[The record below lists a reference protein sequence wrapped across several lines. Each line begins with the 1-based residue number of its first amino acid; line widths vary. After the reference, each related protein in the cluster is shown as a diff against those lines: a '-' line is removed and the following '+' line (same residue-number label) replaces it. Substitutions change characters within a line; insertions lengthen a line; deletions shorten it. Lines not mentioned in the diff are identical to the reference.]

1 MQYEKDLERLNQY
14 QREAVLDESNVC
26 IVNANV
32 GSGKTT
38 VLISKIMYLHHVKK
52 VPYQDMVVLTFT
64 NKAANEIKDRLTGTG
79 DGLEMEELMTFG
91 TFHSVALH
99 LLRSKLPIENLGYT
113 KGFLVIEPEEE
124 LDIAMQVIEERK
136 LVIKYKNRLKKRLEQ
151 AVAGQLT
158 ENNSRIQ
165 DDIFQLVKLLKDEKV
180 KQNKMSFSDLLQN
193 TNQLLEA
200 GDLEAKWIIIDEVQ
214 DCDKMQLDFIERMM
228 KGETRLFAVGD
239 PNQIIYSWRGSTWNV
254 FYVLKDKYQAKELSL
269 PVNYRSSSSILEVA
283 KCFLQNG
290 TPLQGMR
297 DTGNKIILKNHYNPF
312 NEACYLADKIRE
324 LQSEGVP
331 LKEIAVFYRLQS
343 QSEVME
349 KVFAENGIP
358 YEVSMKKTIQDI
370 PVLKWMVKLLRFCV
384 NPEDTLS
391 AFFCLN
397 NRDYGERLS
406 KKEAWK
412 VIKDQ
417 DKGHDISMNLRRETS
432 AGKSKLYA
440 KMRDF
445 AGQSSEIHTPE
456 DLYRYFEL
464 DEYLMPTS
472 SSYSEDKKTI
482 LDLAE
487 ILFSYIRE
495 KQMPFLEG
503 LMDYLNSSAL
513 YGVNILQKDI
523 RSEAESVKLMT
534 LHASKGLEFSHVFIT
549 GVNYGLIPLQTR
561 DFEEEDEERRLFFV
575 GITRAKDYLELSYY
589 TNPDYY
595 RVVPGESR
603 FIHMI
608 PAHLI
613 RQDGGGKNEVN
624 LQDLKRQIQQVKKE
638 GRMEH
643 SSNREQVEQVE
654 EMERMNQIDQLERT
668 EKSAQAKQTEQREQM
683 KQMNQMDQLE
693 QTAQMKQLERT
704 NQMELEKQTT
714 QEMVRHKKYGI
725 GKILN
730 EDDLMIE
737 AEFENYGVKEF
748 MKAFSELER
757 V

>member
-1 MQYEKDLERLNQY
+1 MQFENDLERLNQY
-14 QREAVLDESNVC
+14 QKEAVLDDSKAC

-38 VLISKIMYLHHVKK
+38 VLISKIMYLHQVKK

-64 NKAANEIKDRLTGTG
+64 NKAANEIKERLCGT
-79 DGLEMEELMTFG
+79 EASPAMEELMTFG
-91 TFHSVALH
+91 TFHSVALY
-99 LLRSKLPIENLGYT
+99 LLRSRLPIEKLGYT
-113 KGFLVIEPEEE
+113 SGFLVIEPEEE
-124 LDIAMQVIEERK
+124 LDIAMQVIEEEK

-151 AVAGQLT
+151 AAAGQIT
-158 ENNSRIQ
+158 ESNSRIR
-165 DDIFQLVKLLKDEKV
+165 DDIFQLVKLLKEEKV

-200 GDLEAKWIIIDEVQ
+200 DIMDSKWIIIDEVQ
-214 DCDKMQLDFIERMM
+214 DCDKMQLDFIDRMM
-228 KGETRLFAVGD
+228 RGETRLFAVGD

-269 PVNYRSSSSILEVA
+269 PVNYRSSNSILEVA

-290 TPLQGMR
+290 SPLQGMR
-297 DTGNKIILKNHYNPF
+297 DAGNQITLKNHYNPF
-312 NEACYLADKIRE
+312 NEACYLADRIRE

-358 YEVSMKKTIQDI
+358 YEVSVKKTIQDI
-370 PVLKWMVKLLRFCV
+370 PVLRWMVKLLRFCV
-384 NPEDTLS
+384 NPDDILS
-391 AFFCLN
+391 GFYVLN
-397 NRDYGERLS
+397 NRDYGERLT

-412 VIKDQ
+412 VIKEQ
-417 DKGHDISMNLRRETS
+417 DSDLK
-432 AGKSKLYA
+432 GKSKLYV
-440 KMRDF
+440 KMRNF
-445 AGQSSEIHTPE
+445 AGCCSGIHNPE
-456 DLYRYFEL
+456 ELYGYFEL

-472 SSYSEDKKTI
+472 STYSDDKKSV
-482 LDLAE
+482 LDLSE

-503 LMDYLNSSAL
+503 MMDYLNSSAL

-523 RSEAESVKLMT
+523 RNEAESVKLMT
-534 LHASKGLEFSHVFIT
+534 LHASKGLEFSYVFIT
-549 GVNYGLIPLQTR
+549 GVNYGLIPLQAK

-589 TNPDYY
+589 TNPDHY

-603 FIHMI
+603 YIHMI
-608 PAHLI
+608 PARLI
-613 RQDGGGKNEVN
+613 REDAEGKTEVN
-624 LQDLKRQIQQVKKE
+624 LQELKRQIQQVKKE
-638 GRMEH
+638 GAMVNRSDERQEE
-643 SSNREQVEQVE
+643 SSCQIEQ
-654 EMERMNQIDQLERT
+654 
-668 EKSAQAKQTEQREQM
+668 EKQSGQTEQIGQTVQV
-683 KQMNQMDQLE
+683 KQTGQAE
-693 QTAQMKQLERT
+693 QTEQSG
-704 NQMELEKQTT
+704 QMEKSEQTGKVKHEKQAEQAEQSEQAV
-714 QEMVRHKKYGI
+714 QENVRHKKYGI
-725 GKILN
+725 GKIIK

-737 AEFENYGVKEF
+737 VEFENYGVKEF